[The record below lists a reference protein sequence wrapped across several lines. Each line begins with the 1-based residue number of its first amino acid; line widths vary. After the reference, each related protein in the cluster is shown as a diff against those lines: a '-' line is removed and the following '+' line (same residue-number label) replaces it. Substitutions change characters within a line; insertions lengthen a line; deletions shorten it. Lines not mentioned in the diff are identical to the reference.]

1 MRYVWNILMKGLVAI
16 LPVALTLYLVFW
28 LGDVVE
34 HTLRPIITTMVP
46 EPYYWPGMGLVAGF
60 ILLFFIGL
68 AVNAWIVQRM
78 LQLGEDILQQ
88 IPVVKS
94 VYGTLR
100 DFASHFSTAP
110 HRRELEQVVMLTI
123 NNMRMIGFLAA
134 EQAGDFPELPHPEE
148 TVAVYVPMSF
158 QIGGYTVYVSR
169 ACVENI
175 DMSVEDAMRRIL
187 TAGLSTSGAGRRD

>member
-1 MRYVWNILMKGLVAI
+1 MRHVWNILMKGLVAI

-34 HTLRPIITTMVP
+34 HTLRPIITSVVP
-46 EPYYWPGMGLVAGF
+46 EPYYWPGMGLLAGF
-60 ILLFFIGL
+60 VLLFFAGL
-68 AVNAWIVQRM
+68 AVNAWIVQRV
-78 LQLGEDILQQ
+78 LQFGEDVLQQ

-100 DFASHFSTAP
+100 DFVSHFSTAH
-110 HRRELEQVVMLTI
+110 HRRDLEQVVMVTI
-123 NNMRMIGFLAA
+123 GNVRVIGFLTA
-134 EQAGDFPELPHPEE
+134 EDAGDFPELQHPGD

-158 QIGGYTVYVSR
+158 QIGGYTAYVPR
-169 ACVENI
+169 TCVENI

-187 TAGLSTSGAGRRD
+187 TAGLSTSGR

>member
-1 MRYVWNILMKGLVAI
+1 MRYVWNILLKGLVAI
-16 LPVALTLYLVFW
+16 LPVALTLYLLFW

-34 HTLRPIITTMVP
+34 HTLRPIISTVVP
-46 EPYYWPGMGLVAGF
+46 EPYYWPGMGLIAGF

-78 LQLGEDILQQ
+78 LQFGEDILQR

-100 DFASHFSTAP
+100 DFVSHFSTP
-110 HRRELEQVVMLTI
+110 HHRRELEQVVMVTI
-123 NNMRMIGFLAA
+123 NNMRVIGFLTA
-134 EQAGDFPELPHPEE
+134 EHAGDFPQLPRPEE

-169 ACVENI
+169 DCVENI

-187 TAGLSTSGAGRRD
+187 TAGLSTSGR

>member
-1 MRYVWNILMKGLVAI
+1 
-16 LPVALTLYLVFW
+16 
-28 LGDVVE
+28 
-34 HTLRPIITTMVP
+34 
-46 EPYYWPGMGLVAGF
+46 
-60 ILLFFIGL
+60 
-68 AVNAWIVQRM
+68 
-78 LQLGEDILQQ
+78 
-88 IPVVKS
+88 
-94 VYGTLR
+94 
-100 DFASHFSTAP
+100 
-110 HRRELEQVVMLTI
+110 
-123 NNMRMIGFLAA
+123 MIGFLAA

>member
-1 MRYVWNILMKGLVAI
+1 MHYVWNILLKGLVAV

-34 HTLRPIITTMVP
+34 HTLRPIITSVVP
-46 EPYYWPGMGLVAGF
+46 EPYYLPGMGLIAGL

-78 LQLGEDILQQ
+78 LQLGEDILTQ
-88 IPVVKS
+88 IPLVKS

-100 DFASHFSTAP
+100 DFVSHFSNAH
-110 HRRELEQVVMLTI
+110 HRRELEQVVVVTI
-123 NNMRMIGFLAA
+123 NNIRMIGFLTAEHAA
-134 EQAGDFPELPHPEE
+134 DFPELPHPEE
-148 TVAVYVPMSF
+148 TVAVYMPMSF

-169 ACVENI
+169 ACVEII

-187 TAGLSTSGAGRRD
+187 TAGLSTPGR

>member
-1 MRYVWNILMKGLVAI
+1 MRYVWNILLKGLVAI

-34 HTLRPIITTMVP
+34 HTLHPIITTVVP
-46 EPYYWPGMGLVAGF
+46 EPYYWPGMGLIAGF
-60 ILLFFIGL
+60 MLLFFIGL

-78 LQLGEDILQQ
+78 LQLGEDILTQ
-88 IPVVKS
+88 IPLVKS

-100 DFASHFSTAP
+100 DFVSHFSTT
-110 HRRELEQVVMLTI
+110 HRGRELEQVVMVTI
-123 NNMRMIGFLAA
+123 NNIRVIGFLTA
-134 EQAGDFPELPHPEE
+134 EHADDFPELPHPEE

-169 ACVENI
+169 ACVEII

-187 TAGLSTSGAGRRD
+187 TAGLSTSGR

>member
-1 MRYVWNILMKGLVAI
+1 MRYVWNILLKGLVAI
-16 LPVALTLYLVFW
+16 LPVTLTLYLVFW

-34 HTLRPIITTMVP
+34 YTLRPIITTVVP
-46 EPYYWPGMGLVAGF
+46 DPYYWPGMGLIAGF

-78 LQLGEDILQQ
+78 LQFGEDILTQ
-88 IPVVKS
+88 IPLVKS

-100 DFASHFSTAP
+100 DFVSHFSDA
-110 HRRELEQVVMLTI
+110 HRRRELEQVVMVTI
-123 NNMRMIGFLAA
+123 NNIRIIGFLTA
-134 EQAGDFPELPHPEE
+134 EYADDFPELPHPEE

-169 ACVENI
+169 ACVEFI

-187 TAGLSTSGAGRRD
+187 TAGLSTSGR

>member
-1 MRYVWNILMKGLVAI
+1 MRYVWNILLKGLVAI

-34 HTLRPIITTMVP
+34 HTLHPIITTVVP
-46 EPYYWPGMGLVAGF
+46 EPYYWPGMGLIAGF
-60 ILLFFIGL
+60 MLLFFIGL

-78 LQLGEDILQQ
+78 LQLGEDILTQ
-88 IPVVKS
+88 IPLVKS

-100 DFASHFSTAP
+100 DFVSHFSTT
-110 HRRELEQVVMLTI
+110 HRGRELEQVVMVTI
-123 NNMRMIGFLAA
+123 NNIRVIGFLTA
-134 EQAGDFPELPHPEE
+134 EHADDFPELPHPEE

-158 QIGGYTVYVSR
+158 QIGGYTVYVPR
-169 ACVENI
+169 TCVETI

-187 TAGLSTSGAGRRD
+187 TAGLSTSGR

>member
-1 MRYVWNILMKGLVAI
+1 MRYVWNILLKGLVAI

-34 HTLRPIITTMVP
+34 HTLRPVIISMLP
-46 EPYYWPGMGLVAGF
+46 EPYYWPGMGLLAGL
-60 ILLFFIGL
+60 ILLFFAGL
-68 AVNAWIVQRM
+68 VVNAWIVQRM

-100 DFASHFSTAP
+100 DFVSHFSTAH

-123 NNMRMIGFLAA
+123 SNMRMIGFLTA

-148 TVAVYVPMSF
+148 TVAVYLPMSF
-158 QIGGYTVYVSR
+158 QIGGYTVYVPRSSI
-169 ACVENI
+169 ETI
-175 DMSVEDAMRRIL
+175 DMSVEDAMRQIL
-187 TAGLSTSGAGRRD
+187 TAGLATPGR